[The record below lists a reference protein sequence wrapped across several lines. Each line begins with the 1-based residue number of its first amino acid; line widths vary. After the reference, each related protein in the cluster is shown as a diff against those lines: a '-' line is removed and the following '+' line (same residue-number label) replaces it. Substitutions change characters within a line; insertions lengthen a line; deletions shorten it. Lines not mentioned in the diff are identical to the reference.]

1 MPRLRIQHQAV
12 PEPATHRDI
21 RTQRPFLHVL
31 RAIVSGC
38 RLDSCR
44 SSRTR
49 SPGRYGQRA
58 SCLRFNCPMRRR
70 RCCEHLAKAVSY
82 PVEQGLVQ
90 PVCFKVSRSLQ
101 VRLGCPVP
109 ETTQKSFLWIT
120 VDPLGH
126 LPLLCWFCSPDYGE
140 ISVDSQGAQC
150 SAIHI

>member
-90 PVCFKVSRSLQ
+90 PVCFKVSRTPSSAWLSRSRNDTE
-101 VRLGCPVP
+101 VVPLDNSRSTWTSAAAVLVLLARLR
-109 ETTQKSFLWIT
+109 
-120 VDPLGH
+120 
-126 LPLLCWFCSPDYGE
+126 
-140 ISVDSQGAQC
+140 
-150 SAIHI
+150 